1 MEHIV
6 FDKNKQFKQV
16 IACLTNNDKTQVIQK
31 LTKNNAISIDLESA
45 SITIKLP
52 FHAPNWLAELQEI
65 SEVQLSEILGKA
77 VNWQVSYQVAAMQ
90 SDSSKLAMAN
100 IKNIIVVASG
110 KGGVGKSTVS
120 VNLALAL
127 SENGAK
133 VGMLDADMYGPS
145 IPTMLGVKD
154 TTPSSKDG
162 KLMAPIESHGIVCN
176 SIGFLVKEED
186 AMIWRGPMASK
197 ALEQVLN
204 ETDWPELDYL
214 VVDMPPG
221 TGDIQLTMSQSVPVT
236 SAVIVTTPQDIA
248 LIDAKKGVTM
258 FNKVGINVAGVIENM
273 SYYQCSQCG
282 HEEAIFGTG
291 GGKKLA
297 EQFNLPFLGALPLHI
312 TYREDTDQGQP
323 TVIKTTHP
331 ELVTPY
337 LMLAENVAIN
347 LYRDL
352 NQGIEQISFTE
363 VK

>member
-1 MEHIV
+1 MLH
-6 FDKNKQFKQV
+6 KNKQLEQV
-16 IACLTNNDKTQVIQK
+16 IACLADNDKTQTIAKLNKDGFISLDLNSAVIT
-31 LTKNNAISIDLESA
+31 L
-45 SITIKLP
+45 KLP
-52 FHAPNWLAELQEI
+52 FYAPNWLAELQQSSVE
-65 SEVQLSEILGKA
+65 QLRNILGSQ
-77 VNWQVSYQVAAMQ
+77 VNWHVSHQVTAMQ
-90 SDSSKLAMAN
+90 SDTSKAPLVN

-133 VGMLDADMYGPS
+133 VGILDADMYGPS
-145 IPTMLGVKD
+145 IPTMLGVKGAS
-154 TTPSSKDG
+154 PSSADG
-162 KLMAPIESHGIVCN
+162 KLMLPIEGCGIVCN

-197 ALEQVLN
+197 ALGQVLN
-204 ETDWPELDYL
+204 ETAWPELDYL

-236 SAVIVTTPQDIA
+236 SAVVVTTPQDIA

-258 FNKVGINVAGVIENM
+258 FNKVNVNVAGVIENM
-273 SYYQCSQCG
+273 SFYRCSACG

-291 GGKKLA
+291 GGEKLA
-297 EQFNLPFLGALPLHI
+297 AQFELPFLGALPLHI
-312 TYREDTDQGQP
+312 DYREDTDQGKP
-323 TVIKTTHP
+323 TVIKGENAT
-331 ELVTPY
+331 LISPY
-337 LMLAENVAIN
+337 LSLAETLAIN

-352 NQGIEQISFTE
+352 TQVVEQISITE